1 MLTFA
6 LFAFSS
12 VVLIQ
17 RAAAQDDI
25 ASLKW
30 HLSAFQRLEKISTH
44 PTSVEDMNRLRVPGS
59 SGTSSSPSALSR
71 TMTHPT
77 ITSPKSANGI
87 VAITES
93 ISPLDECYPLHIAS
107 SKGHIS
113 CVRALLSAGSSVH
126 LRDYTDHT
134 PLYLAAKHG
143 HLEVVKV
150 LTEAGAH
157 LADDE
162 TKLVRWGMTGD
173 GIRGNGNGSES
184 TAGDAQEKQKSIWK
198 HAGVR

>member
-1 MLTFA
+1 
-6 LFAFSS
+6 
-12 VVLIQ
+12 
-17 RAAAQDDI
+17 
-25 ASLKW
+25 
-30 HLSAFQRLEKISTH
+30 
-44 PTSVEDMNRLRVPGS
+44 
-59 SGTSSSPSALSR
+59 
-71 TMTHPT
+71 MTRPT
-77 ITSPKSANGI
+77 ITSPTMTNGI
-87 VAITES
+87 VATTES
-93 ISPLDECYPLHIAS
+93 TSPLDECYPLHIAS

-162 TKLVRWGMTGD
+162 IKLARWRMTCDRSRVNGD
-173 GIRGNGNGSES
+173 GSI
-184 TAGDAQEKQKSIWK
+184 AGDAQEKQKSIWK
-198 HAGVR
+198 QAGMR